1 MTDRTVDDGMDVRSR
16 ILAEAT
22 RLFAAQGVEG
32 TALQEIADAV
42 GVAKPSLLYHFPSKE
57 ALHRSVL
64 ESLLSRWNEIVPRL
78 LKAVARQDRFD
89 AILDATIEFFS
100 ADADRARLLLREA
113 IDRPVEMRDLLVTHV
128 RPWLG
133 VIAES
138 IVKAQANGSMRRD
151 VDPEAYVV
159 QMIHLVIGTFTT
171 GVTLQPL
178 LADHAKA
185 NKKRPPV
192 DPRLVH
198 ELKRIARIA
207 LLPDGKRPQRARGE
221 RSERASGTMKE

>member
-1 MTDRTVDDGMDVRSR
+1 MDVRTR

-64 ESLLSRWNEIVPRL
+64 ESLLSRWNEIVPHL
-78 LKAVARQDRFD
+78 LKAVARADRFD
-89 AILDATIEFFS
+89 AILDATIDFFA
-100 ADADRARLLLREA
+100 ADLDRARLLLREA
-113 IDRPVEMRDLLVTHV
+113 IDRPVEMRELLATHM

-138 IVKAQANGSMRRD
+138 ITKAQADGSMRHD
-151 VDPEAYVV
+151 VDAEAYVL
-159 QMIHLVIGTFTT
+159 QMIHLIIGTFTT

-178 LADHAKA
+178 LTDGGKSG
-185 NKKRPPV
+185 KKRPAV

-207 LLPDGKRPQRARGE
+207 VMPEAKDNARPQPIKPLAKPLGKPL
-221 RSERASGTMKE
+221 AKKE

>member
-1 MTDRTVDDGMDVRSR
+1 MDVRSR

-22 RLFAAQGVEG
+22 RLFAAKGVES
-32 TALQEIADAV
+32 TALQEIAGAV

-78 LKAVARQDRFD
+78 LRAVARQDRFD

-113 IDRPVEMRDLLVTHV
+113 IDRPVEMRELLITHV

-133 VIAES
+133 VMAES
-138 IVKAQANGSMRRD
+138 IEKAQRDGSMRRE
-151 VDPEAYVV
+151 VDPAAYVV
-159 QMIHLVIGTFTT
+159 QVIHLVIGTFTT

-178 LADHAKA
+178 LAGDNGKTQRKA
-185 NKKRPPV
+185 RATAVV
-192 DPRLVH
+192 DPRLVR
-198 ELKRIARIA
+198 ELKRMARIA
-207 LLPDGKRPQRARGE
+207 LVPDANTDGNP
-221 RSERASGTMKE
+221 KE

>member
-1 MTDRTVDDGMDVRSR
+1 MDVRSR

-32 TALQEIADAV
+32 TALQQIADAV

-78 LKAVARQDRFD
+78 LRAAAREDRFD
-89 AILDATIEFFS
+89 AILDATIDFF
-100 ADADRARLLLREA
+100 ADDLDRARLLLREA

-138 IVKAQANGSMRRD
+138 IVKAQANGSMRREA
-151 VDPEAYVV
+151 DPEAYVV
-159 QMIHLVIGTFTT
+159 HMIHLVVGTFTT

-178 LADHAKA
+178 LAENGKGG
-185 NKKRPPV
+185 KRRTPV
-192 DPRLVH
+192 DPRLLR

-207 LLPDGKRPQRARGE
+207 LVSDAKTE
-221 RSERASGTMKE
+221 E